1 MSCELLFFLF
11 LKTKSYYSSFALT
24 NNTFT
29 YYTKLNQS
37 SYNKEKFNAKNGN
50 QKQKKTEY

>member
-37 SYNKEKFNAKNGN
+37 SFNKEKFNAKNDN
-50 QKQKKTEY
+50 QKQKKT